1 MKMQKLQDK
10 ELVSNNNRLKIMDY
24 RGEIKVIL
32 INTSSEPF
40 VVNDGDRIAQLVLSP
55 VTIAAYKDVT
65 ELTNTDR
72 AEGGFGS
79 TGVK

>member
-1 MKMQKLQDK
+1 
-10 ELVSNNNRLKIMDY
+10 MDY

-40 VVNDGDRIAQLVLSP
+40 VVNNGDRIAQLVLSP
-55 VTIAAYKDVT
+55 VTIAVYKDVT